1 MSNDA
6 KIFIYESPDGGDTVY
21 VREAGST
28 EKTLHSVS
36 AKKQTL
42 MEDLRESKLWGDI
55 HRAAKSDPALR
66 DMLEKIKT
74 YWALRKK

>member
-1 MSNDA
+1 MTTSS
-6 KIFIYESPDGGDTVY
+6 IYESPDGGDTVY

-55 HRAAKSDPALR
+55 HRTAKTDPELSR
-66 DMLEKIKT
+66 LLDQVKI
-74 YWALRKK
+74 YWQLKHGNK